1 MTGASAQTGGK
12 GSVRRKKKGA
22 SRNSS
27 APGDAKLNSA
37 LKKLNITQ
45 IPGIE
50 QVNLFRDDGQVVH
63 FSNPKVQASIQAN
76 TYIVSGSS
84 AVKSIQEL
92 FPDIIQQLGQENV
105 EQMRQAMAQMAPG
118 MGGMPAEKADEDDEE
133 DEIPELVDNFEEE
146 SNKA

>member
-27 APGDAKLNSA
+27 AQGDAKLNSA

>member
-27 APGDAKLNSA
+27 AQGDAKLNSA

-63 FSNPKVQASIQAN
+63 FSYPKVQASIQAN